1 MSILKKGLKG
11 APVKR
16 LQAKLGVTADGDFG
30 PGTEKALKEFQKSKG
45 LAVDGIAGPDTFTA
59 IGLPELVLLRRGLK
73 GAQVK
78 ALQTALGISADGSFG
93 PATEKA
99 VLEFQIRNGL
109 TVDGLAGP
117 ATLAKAGVAGFTAA
131 TVAAA
136 NVQADEAH
144 FESEAMPE
152 MKDNAV
158 VSASSSSS
166 GKSVDQIAAELKE
179 TVAKLAAAG
188 KPAAAVSSSA
198 PAAAPAKS
206 TEEIAAEMKATV
218 EALAKAKPAPA
229 PKESVWGKVKGWF

>member
-16 LQAKLGVTADGDFG
+16 LQEKLGVAADGDFG

-78 ALQTALGISADGSFG
+78 KLQEALGISADGSFG

-109 TVDGLAGP
+109 EVDGLAGP
-117 ATLAKAGVAGFTAA
+117 ETLARAGVAGFTAA

-136 NVQADEAH
+136 GVKADEEH
-144 FESEAMPE
+144 FESETMPE

-158 VSASSSSS
+158 VAASSSS
-166 GKSVDQIAAELKE
+166 GKSVDQVAAEMKDI
-179 TVAKLAAAG
+179 VAQLAAGA
-188 KPAAAVSSSA
+188 KPAASASASA
-198 PAAAPAKS
+198 PAAPAKS
-206 TEEIAAEMKATV
+206 ADEIAAEMKATV

-229 PKESVWGKVKGWF
+229 PKKSVWGKVKGWF

>member
-1 MSILKKGLKG
+1 MSLLKKGLKG

-30 PGTEKALKEFQKSKG
+30 SGTEKALKEFQASKG
-45 LAVDGIAGPDTFTA
+45 LVADGIAGPDTFVA

-78 ALQTALGISADGSFG
+78 KLQEALGISADGSFG

-99 VLEFQIRNGL
+99 VLEYQIKNGL
-109 TVDGLAGP
+109 SVDGLAGP
-117 ATLAKAGVAGFTAA
+117 STLAKIGVAGFSAA

-136 NVQADEAH
+136 KAQADEAG
-144 FESEAMPE
+144 FDGEPLPE
-152 MKDNAV
+152 MKDGAI
-158 VSASSSSS
+158 SSAASSSA
-166 GKSVDQIAAELKE
+166 GKSVDQIAAEMKE
-179 TVAKLAAAG
+179 TVARLAAG
-188 KPAAAVSSSA
+188 NKPAAASSS
-198 PAAAPAKS
+198 AAAPAKS
-206 TEEIAAEMKATV
+206 ADELAAEMKATV